1 MDDTA
6 NGREEVVSTGVSFL
20 RALAE
25 AYGSETAITMWD
37 NMARDIDPVVRGEVF
52 MAMLTGNTGNIIT
65 VVAGTDSGI
74 CDKIELIKFMRT
86 VDRRRLTLKEAKDMS
101 DVLLVPGGR
110 ARIEVDTAN
119 HKPHTVAHKF
129 RTWGFRVN

>member
-1 MDDTA
+1 MDDTGT
-6 NGREEVVSTGVSFL
+6 GREEVVSTGVSFL

-25 AYGSETAITMWD
+25 AYGSDTAMVMWD
-37 NMARDIDPVVRGEVF
+37 RMASEIDPAIRGEVF

-65 VVAGTDSGI
+65 VVSGADTY

-86 VDRRRLTLKEAKDMS
+86 VDRRRLTLKEAKDIS
-101 DVLLVPGGR
+101 DVLSVPGGR
-110 ARIEVDTAN
+110 GRIEVDTAN

>member
-25 AYGSETAITMWD
+25 AYGSETAMTMWD
-37 NMARDIDPVVRGEVF
+37 NMARDIDPAIRGEVF

-65 VVAGTDSGI
+65 VVSGTDPYH
-74 CDKIELIKFMRT
+74 DKIELIKLIRT
-86 VDRRRLTLKEAKDMS
+86 VDRRRLGLKEAKDMS
-101 DVLLVPGGR
+101 EVLLAPNGR
-110 ARIEVDTAN
+110 VRIEVDTAN
-119 HKPHTVAHKF
+119 YKPHAVAHKF
-129 RTWGFRVN
+129 RAWGFRVN

>member
-25 AYGSETAITMWD
+25 AYGSDTAIAMWD
-37 NMARDIDPVVRGEVF
+37 RMASEIDPAIRGEVF
-52 MAMLTGNTGNIIT
+52 MAMLTGNTGNVIT
-65 VVAGTDSGI
+65 VVGGADTY
-74 CDKIELIKFMRT
+74 CDRIELIKFMRT
-86 VDRRRLTLKEAKDMS
+86 VDRRRLGLKEAKDMS
-101 DVLLVPGGR
+101 DVLLAPGGR
-110 ARIEVDTAN
+110 ARIEVDATN
-119 HKPHTVAHKF
+119 YKPHAVAHKF